1 VPTVLLIRHGQAS
14 FGGEDYDVLSPLGE
28 RQAELA
34 GAALRAQAPA
44 VKRVVS
50 GTLRRQLDTAA
61 ALGVGPPIEDAR
73 WNEFAADQVIAVHG
87 TAPGGLEGP
96 AAAGITSR
104 GFQELLD
111 PALAGWIAAGPASSC
126 ERSWP
131 AFVADGTA
139 ALADV
144 AADLDRGETAV
155 VVTSAGV
162 IAALAGGL
170 MGSTEAVFTAINRVQ
185 INGALTKVVTGSRGA
200 TLVSLNDHSHLQ
212 SADRALVTYR

>member
-1 VPTVLLIRHGQAS
+1 MGGVPTVLLIRHGQAS

-44 VKRVVS
+44 VKRIVS

-61 ALGVGPPIEDAR
+61 ALGVGEPIEDAR

-111 PALAGWIAAGPASSC
+111 PALAG
-126 ERSWP
+126 
-131 AFVADGTA
+131 
-139 ALADV
+139 
-144 AADLDRGETAV
+144 
-155 VVTSAGV
+155 
-162 IAALAGGL
+162 GL

-185 INGALTKVVTGSRGA
+185 INGALTKVVTGRRGA

-212 SADRALVTYR
+212 SVDRALVTYR